1 MTLSILLKNCQKE
14 SKEKFTIVVTALKTD
29 FQQLQLQQQEQL
41 ARTVLAGYLK
51 IQRFQEDLRLSVKVV
66 RLKKDC
72 SIYLIERPVAVI
84 EKSMPTASVTV
95 ELLSMMPGIEIT
107 TTVVI
112 SNMVAI
118 TLLECSIQLN
128 LTTKML
134 TVLIITNVKL
144 LISKGIAR

>member
-1 MTLSILLKNCQKE
+1 
-14 SKEKFTIVVTALKTD
+14 
-29 FQQLQLQQQEQL
+29 
-41 ARTVLAGYLK
+41 
-51 IQRFQEDLRLSVKVV
+51 LSVKVV

-128 LTTKML
+128 PTTKML